1 MLDQQGIPLRNRF
14 TSHGRARLSAVL
26 RASKVLITIDDVMK
40 TLSVDR
46 QSAAKVLSR
55 WQEQGWLKRVRRGLY
70 APIPL
75 DAASTEQVLKDPWVL
90 VPALFAPGYI
100 GGWTAA
106 EHWDL
111 TEQLFRSIFV
121 FTARPFRTK
130 EYTAQGV
137 TFTLK
142 RVGEDALFGL
152 KMIWRGQAR
161 MFISDKHRTVV
172 DLLADPATGGGI
184 RHVARCV
191 QNYLRAS
198 DADTG
203 TLIRYA
209 ETLGNGAVFKRL
221 GFLASQTPGHE
232 VLAEA
237 CRARLTMGNAKLDPS
252 IPCRRLV
259 KAWRLWI
266 PKNWDAE
273 AERD

>member
-1 MLDQQGIPLRNRF
+1 MPDRF
-14 TSHGRARLSAVL
+14 TSRARARLSAVL
-26 RASKVLITIDDVMK
+26 QASKDLVTVDHVMK
-40 TLSVDR
+40 TLSMDR
-46 QSAAKVLSR
+46 QAAAKVLSR

-75 DAASTEQVLKDPWVL
+75 DAAGTEQVLKDPWVL

-111 TEQLFRSIFV
+111 TEQLFRSVFV

-142 RVGEDALFGL
+142 RTPEDALFGL
-152 KMIWRGQAR
+152 KTIWRGQTR
-161 MFISDKHRTVV
+161 ISIADKHRTIV
-172 DLLADPATGGGI
+172 DLLADPETGGGI
-184 RHVARCV
+184 RHVSGCL
-191 QNYLRAS
+191 QNYLRSS
-198 DADTG
+198 DADTE
-203 TLIRYA
+203 TLIRYT
-209 ETLGNGAVFKRL
+209 EQLGNGAVFKRL
-221 GFLASQTPGHE
+221 GFLAAQTPGHE
-232 VLAEA
+232 ALAEA
-237 CRARLTMGNAKLDPS
+237 CRQRLTAGNAKLDPA

-266 PKNWDAE
+266 PKNREAE
-273 AERD
+273 AGRD